1 VSQRNIY
8 KSPKPY
14 SKSPLRSSS
23 NCIFHSL
30 LIHSLKHI
38 PFQPITMKFTAAL
51 VALVSGLAMAAP
63 IEESA
68 AVEKRNPS
76 GINYVQ
82 NYNGKAAGFQSS
94 LSTGKFSL
102 KWNSGTDVVA
112 GLGWTTGSARYEL
125 SRSRL
130 ICAMANFWQDHQVLR
145 HLLSRQQRLLPRRL
159 RLD

>member
-1 VSQRNIY
+1 
-8 KSPKPY
+8 
-14 SKSPLRSSS
+14 
-23 NCIFHSL
+23 
-30 LIHSLKHI
+30 
-38 PFQPITMKFTAAL
+38 MKFTAAL

-82 NYNGKAAGFQSS
+82 NYNGKAAGFQSN

-125 SRSRL
+125 SNPDQHMQWLTFGRTIKYSGNYSPGNSGSYLAVYGWINSELLCVAPLLFVAKKDRPPGR
-130 ICAMANFWQDHQVLR
+130 VLR
-145 HLLSRQQRLLPRRL
+145 R
-159 RLD
+159 

>member
-1 VSQRNIY
+1 
-8 KSPKPY
+8 
-14 SKSPLRSSS
+14 
-23 NCIFHSL
+23 
-30 LIHSLKHI
+30 
-38 PFQPITMKFTAAL
+38 MKFTAAL

-94 LSTGKFSL
+94 LGTGKFSL

-112 GLGWTTGSARYEL
+112 GLGWTTGSARYGL
-125 SRSRL
+125 SSPDFL
-130 ICAMANFWQDHQVLR
+130 LMTNVWQDHQVLR
-145 HLLSRQQRLLPRRL
+145 YLLSRQQRLLPRRL
-159 RLD
+159 RLDQQPPSRVLRC